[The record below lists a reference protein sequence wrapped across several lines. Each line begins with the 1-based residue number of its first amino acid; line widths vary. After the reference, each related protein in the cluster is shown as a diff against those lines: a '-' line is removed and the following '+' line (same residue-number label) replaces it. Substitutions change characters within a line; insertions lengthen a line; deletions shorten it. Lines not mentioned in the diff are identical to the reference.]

1 MCSCFSGFPEGLT
14 REDTQVR
21 EATREITLEA
31 SGPRRHTLEG
41 CMSTRLR
48 EWVCSHERQSPG
60 RKLGDPHPQQG
71 WGGPHHPRT
80 DSDTS
85 PEWKLGRQG
94 KKGPPSGRK

>member
-14 REDTQVR
+14 RENTQVR
-21 EATREITLEA
+21 EVTREILLEA

-48 EWVCSHERQSPG
+48 EWVRSHERQSPG

-71 WGGPHHPRT
+71 WGGPHHPRMDLRYLT
-80 DSDTS
+80 RV
-85 PEWKLGRQG
+85 EAGRQG